1 MEIRTV
7 SRLAGEV
14 LAALKTAIVGKDGL
28 LEKVVAGVLAGGH
41 ILFEDVPGLGK
52 TLICTS
58 LAHALGLKF
67 ARIQFTPDLL
77 PGDITGGYLYN
88 RQTGGFE
95 FRPGP
100 VFANLVLA
108 DEINRAS
115 PKTQSALLEVMQERQ
130 VTVEGQRVAVDSPF
144 IVVATQN
151 PIEFEGTYPLPEA
164 QLDRFMVRLAV
175 GYPDAEMEQEILQR
189 RLQRAREAV
198 TVPRVASGAEVLQMQ
213 QAVETVHVSP
223 PVQQYIV
230 GLVRATRSHPSV
242 EVGASPRAG
251 LALMQLARALAAIR
265 GRDFVLPDDVKAVAA
280 DVLAHRLVLKAEL
293 WAARVRPE
301 QVVGDVLSRVPV
313 PAPGPGNVWADGA
326 AGGQTAGAG

>member
-7 SRLAGEV
+7 SRLSGEV
-14 LAALKTAIVGKDGL
+14 LAALKTAIVGKDEV
-28 LEKVVAGVLAGGH
+28 LEKVVAGVIAGGH

-58 LAHALGLKF
+58 LAQALGLKF

-77 PGDITGGYLYN
+77 PGDITGGFLYD
-88 RQTGGFE
+88 RRTGEFA

-130 VTVEGQRVAVDSPF
+130 VTVEGQRFGVDSPF

-151 PIEFEGTYPLPEA
+151 PIEFEGTYPLAEA
-164 QLDRFMVRLAV
+164 QLDRFMMRLAV
-175 GYPDAEMEQEILQR
+175 GYPDAEREQEILQR
-189 RLQRAREAV
+189 RLRRTQEAV
-198 TVPRVASGAEVLQMQ
+198 TVPRVASGEEVVRMQ
-213 QAVETVHVSP
+213 RAVESVHVSP

-230 GLVRATRSHPSV
+230 ALVRATRGHPSV

-265 GRDFVLPDDVKAVAA
+265 GRDFALPDDVKAVAV

-301 QVVGDVLSRVPV
+301 QVVRDVLGRVPV
-313 PAPGPGNVWADGA
+313 PAPGLGNSRADGA
-326 AGGQTAGAG
+326 SGGQTTGAG